1 VEFTA
6 HIILA
11 FILAEGDMN
20 DRMEVAMDHM
30 FLPTT
35 DGTISTFLGIVMLA
49 LAFPDFQFV
58 VQHYFFVYLLIVVLG
73 AINGLIFL
81 PALLAV
87 CGPPSIS
94 FPPAGVME
102 VGIRRGSL
110 TSPKEGSGVRS
121 SGASLDWTAGP

>member
-1 VEFTA
+1 
-6 HIILA
+6 
-11 FILAEGDMN
+11 
-20 DRMEVAMDHM
+20 MEVAMDHM
-30 FLPTT
+30 FLPTI

-49 LAFPDFQFV
+49 FSDFQFV
-58 VQHYFFVYLLIVVLG
+58 VKYSFLVYLLIVVLD